1 MLALGRQ
8 LDDLAEND
16 ALNVDVGGDPGAA
29 RLERSHPLE
38 SETDSSADLTVSD
51 LEAAD
56 GAACLLGVVEG
67 GQSVLGLEF
76 GEGGAGLADLVVDV
90 AAGRVWDLAQGIGGL
105 DVVLDEGVEG
115 VLLAEVLEEVLLPP
129 AIEHAGGDLDWGEV
143 AARGDDRGLVLAIV
157 GETGDLAQG
166 EQLLPRQAEADVL
179 IGEDVAL
186 AVARELLS

>member
-16 ALNVDVGGDPGAA
+16 ALNGDVGGDPGAA

-90 AAGRVWDLAQGIGGL
+90 AAGRVWDLAQGIGGA
-105 DVVLDEGVEG
+105 DGVLDGG
-115 VLLAEVLEEVLLPP
+115 GGGGLPP
-129 AIEHAGGDLDWGEV
+129 GGV
-143 AARGDDRGLVLAIV
+143 IKKVPPAPGD
-157 GETGDLAQG
+157 ETGG
-166 EQLLPRQAEADVL
+166 GRPGGGGGR
-179 IGEDVAL
+179 G
-186 AVARELLS
+186 AR